1 MTRVITGAERVA
13 GDPSL
18 LGHGR
23 FGLVTNFTGVMPD
36 LSRNVDALLA
46 AGLNITALFGP
57 EHGLRGTVQAGKTE
71 AAELDASTG
80 LPIFETY
87 LATDD
92 ELDALVVASGVDAL
106 VFDMQ
111 DIGVRFYTYLWTMYD
126 CMRSAARTGIRFIVL
141 DRPNPLGG
149 ATVEGPG
156 VDEGFGSFVGR
167 ADIPIRHGLTAGEL
181 ARYVNDRV
189 LRETEGG
196 PADLSVVRM
205 GGWTRRMLFDETE
218 LEWVAPSPNMP
229 TLDTAFAFAGTG
241 LLEGTN
247 VSEGRG
253 TTRPFE
259 VIGAPYIDSALI
271 GELRSSDL
279 PGVLFREVWYVP
291 TFHKYA
297 GETLRGVQLH
307 VTDRRTYEPVRCGVS
322 VLAAIARLYP
332 HDFRFLAPGE
342 GTDALDG
349 GFAVDRLWGIDRL
362 WGSDR
367 LRVTVASGGDP
378 LTLVRPAADPGA
390 ADTDAALLYR

>member
-1 MTRVITGAERVA
+1 MTRACTRVMTGAERVA

-18 LGHGR
+18 LGQGR

-36 LSRNVDALLA
+36 LTRNVDALLA

-57 EHGLRGTVQAGKTE
+57 EHGLLGTVQAGHTE
-71 AAELDASTG
+71 AAEFDSDTG
-80 LPIFETY
+80 LPLFETY

-92 ELDALVVASGVDAL
+92 ELDALVAKSGVNAL

-111 DIGVRFYTYLWTMYD
+111 DIGARFYTYVWTMYD
-126 CMRSAARTGIRFIVL
+126 CMRSAARTGIRFVVL

-149 ATVEGPG
+149 AQVEGPG
-156 VDEGFGSFVGR
+156 VDAGFESFVGR

-181 ARYVNDRV
+181 ARHLNDRV
-189 LRETEGG
+189 LPTIGA
-196 PADLSVVRM
+196 PSVDLSVVRM
-205 GGWTRRMLFDETE
+205 DGWTRRMLFDETR

-259 VIGAPYIDSALI
+259 LIGAPYIDAALI
-271 GELRSSDL
+271 GELRNSDL
-279 PGVLFREVWYVP
+279 PGVLFREVWYSP

-297 GETLRGVQLH
+297 GETLRGVQVH
-307 VTDRRTYEPVRCGVS
+307 VTDRRTYDPVRCGVTI
-322 VLAAIARLYP
+322 LAAIARLYAD
-332 HDFRFLAPGE
+332 DFRFLAPGD
-342 GTDALDG
+342 GTDASDG
-349 GFAVDRLWGIDRL
+349 RFAIDRL

-367 LRVTVASGGDP
+367 LRMTVESGGDP
-378 LTLVRPAADPGA
+378 LALDWPAGSPGA
-390 ADTDAALLYR
+390 VYSDAALLYR

>member
-1 MTRVITGAERVA
+1 MTRVFTGAERVA
-13 GDPSL
+13 GDPGL
-18 LGHGR
+18 LGAGR

-46 AGLNITALFGP
+46 AGVNITALFGP
-57 EHGLRGTVQAGKTE
+57 EHGLRGTVQAGLTE
-71 AAELDASTG
+71 AAEFDVNTG
-80 LPIFETY
+80 LPLFETY
-87 LATDD
+87 LATDE
-92 ELDALVVASGVDAL
+92 ELDARVEASGVDAL

-111 DIGVRFYTYLWTMYD
+111 DIGVRFYTYVWTMYD

-149 ATVEGPG
+149 LAVEGPG
-156 VDEGFGSFVGR
+156 VDAAFESFVGR
-167 ADIPIRHGLTAGEL
+167 ANVPIRHGLTAGEL
-181 ARYVNDRV
+181 ARHVNDRV
-189 LRETEGG
+189 LPRIEGG
-196 PADLSVVRM
+196 SADLSVVRM
-205 GGWTRRMLFDETE
+205 DGWTRRMLFDDTG

-229 TLDTAFAFAGTG
+229 TVDTAFVFAGTG

-271 GELRSSDL
+271 GELRKREL

-297 GETLRGVQLH
+297 GETLRGVQVH
-307 VTDRRTYEPVRCGVS
+307 VTDRRAYDPVRCGVI
-322 VLAAIARLYP
+322 VLDTIARLYP
-332 HDFRFLAPGE
+332 DDFRFLAPAE
-342 GTDALDG
+342 GTDDLERR
-349 GFAVDRLWGIDRL
+349 FAIDRL

-367 LRVTVASGGDP
+367 LRVTIESGGDP
-378 LTLVRPAADPGA
+378 LGLVLPTASP
-390 ADTDAALLYR
+390 DTVYPDAALLYR